1 MFSLIITIISVVLVG
16 LLTVATIYYIGSTED
31 RVQQAKVQKVLN
43 ENAQV
48 SGALTIYRQDKGGPP
63 EELQDL
69 VAEGYLTS
77 ALSQEFVAEEDYIVT
92 GVDGR
97 EQCVLINK
105 QIGIVDPATGEGL
118 IPACTDPAYAGKSYC
133 CETP

>member
-31 RVQQAKVQKVLN
+31 RVRQAKVQKVLN

-48 SGALTIYRQDKGGPP
+48 SGALTIYRQDKGAPP

-97 EQCVLINK
+97 EQCAVINK
-105 QIGIVDPATGEGL
+105 QIGIVDLATGEGL
-118 IPACTDPAYAGKSYC
+118 VPSCTDPAYSGKSYC

>member
-1 MFSLIITIISVVLVG
+1 MFSLIITIISIVLVG

-31 RVQQAKVQKVLN
+31 RARQAKVQRVLN

-48 SGALTIYRQDKGGPP
+48 SGALTIYRQDKGAAP

-77 ALSQEFVAEEDYIVT
+77 ALSQEFVAEQDYIVS

-97 EQCVLINK
+97 DQCADINK
-105 QIGIVDPATGEGL
+105 QFNIVDPVTGDG
-118 IPACTDPAYAGKSYC
+118 IVPSCTDPAYAGKSYC